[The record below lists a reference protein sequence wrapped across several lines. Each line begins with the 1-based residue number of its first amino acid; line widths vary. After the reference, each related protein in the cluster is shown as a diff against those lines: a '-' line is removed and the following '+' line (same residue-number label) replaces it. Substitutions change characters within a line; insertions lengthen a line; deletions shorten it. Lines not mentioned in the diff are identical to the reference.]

1 MPYIKPERR
10 YQICES
16 GKYIDM
22 RKIENAGD
30 LQYAI
35 AELIHHFLLC
45 SPGKFNYQKCNDV
58 MGALNGANQEFYR
71 VVVAPYEDAKISENG
86 SVYCL
91 DRYTNPVLED
101 NDWNVPDERGIT
113 LNMVKE
119 GY

>member
-1 MPYIKPERR
+1 
-10 YQICES
+10 
-16 GKYIDM
+16 
-22 RKIENAGD
+22 
-30 LQYAI
+30 
-35 AELIHHFLLC
+35 
-45 SPGKFNYQKCNDV
+45 